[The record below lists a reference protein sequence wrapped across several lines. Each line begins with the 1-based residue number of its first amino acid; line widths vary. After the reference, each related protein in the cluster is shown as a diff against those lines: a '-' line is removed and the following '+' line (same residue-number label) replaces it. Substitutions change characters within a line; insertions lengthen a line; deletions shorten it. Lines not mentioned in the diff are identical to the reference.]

1 MQTQGTVC
9 PEYTKSQTEKFKSL
23 MSLASLVNSSLD
35 ACDIL
40 YRSIDAAKTLLNAEE
55 GSMIMIDRTTNELY
69 FNVVAGESGDQLR
82 EVRIGMDQ
90 GIAGWVATNKT
101 AQIVNDV
108 SKDPRFF
115 GGADKATNFT
125 TRSILAVP
133 LVAYGKVLGV
143 LEVVNKIDGE
153 FTEED
158 LELFSSL
165 ADLVA
170 SAAMRLEMR
179 EERQKMMAQMI
190 QTNRM
195 TSLGLMVVGMA
206 HEINTPNAAIK
217 LAGQQVTTIWRDLIP
232 ILDRVADEE
241 GNFILGGVEYR
252 LLRDEIRKA
261 ADVIV
266 RSAEKIDQVVKDL
279 RNYNLGHRSGMI
291 DLVNVTQV
299 VMDALELV
307 RAQGSYGKIQII
319 PDLARDLPPV
329 RGNRYQ
335 LEQVITN
342 LLLNGMQAI
351 SEEHSGSVSVR
362 TGLDPTTGDIIMAV
376 RDEGNGIS
384 PELLPFLL
392 EPFFTTR
399 IEQGGSGLGL
409 YISNY
414 IVTEHG
420 GRLIFESA
428 PGKGTDVTVALPQ
441 AKG

>member
-241 GNFILGGVEYR
+241 GNFIPVSYTHLT
-252 LLRDEIRKA
+252 LPTKA
-261 ADVIV
+261 
-266 RSAEKIDQVVKDL
+266 
-279 RNYNLGHRSGMI
+279 
-291 DLVNVTQV
+291 
-299 VMDALELV
+299 
-307 RAQGSYGKIQII
+307 
-319 PDLARDLPPV
+319 
-329 RGNRYQ
+329 
-335 LEQVITN
+335 
-342 LLLNGMQAI
+342 
-351 SEEHSGSVSVR
+351 
-362 TGLDPTTGDIIMAV
+362 
-376 RDEGNGIS
+376 
-384 PELLPFLL
+384 
-392 EPFFTTR
+392 
-399 IEQGGSGLGL
+399 
-409 YISNY
+409 
-414 IVTEHG
+414 
-420 GRLIFESA
+420 
-428 PGKGTDVTVALPQ
+428 
-441 AKG
+441 